1 MTGRSHGLSF
11 SVIVGAGLAAV
22 LMALQPH
29 PSAGLGEPNHRDR
42 CKPIS
47 DSEIETTAAQ
57 TTPSLTNFPVVVHYM
72 KHDSEPAGQEP
83 EIARARL
90 FSLGT
95 VKTFFSANG
104 TFNRVWG
111 QKNPK
116 IQFVL
121 VGVETCTYN
130 LRLFPE
136 LARFAEESTVPNPD
150 SLGKIEGLRFFSRV
164 GRGYNVSTVTLANGS
179 KPFRGLDL
187 YLWPKID
194 NASGYAR
201 SSSATKFPA
210 AWLGPDCKLDS
221 SCDAMFAH
229 EVAHFFGLCHVCSN
243 DPANDPALGPVTAAA
258 SQANPRTCKQTC
270 PLSAKPDIPLRPC
283 KKDGNDDLRKA
294 LMADLGGTDL
304 QDCEVSFVV
313 SSAAARL
320 TSADP

>member
-1 MTGRSHGLSF
+1 MNGRRHGSSF
-11 SVIVGAGLAAV
+11 SVVVGAGLAALLLV
-22 LMALQPH
+22 ALQPD
-29 PSAGLGEPNHRDR
+29 PSASHDEPTLRAR

-47 DSEIETTAAQ
+47 DSEIQATAAL
-57 TTPSLTNFPVVVHYM
+57 TTPNLTSFPVFVHYM

-83 EIARARL
+83 EIAGT
-90 FSLGT
+90 FPLGT
-95 VKTFFSANG
+95 LKTFFGANG

-111 QKNPK
+111 QKSPK

-121 VGVETCTYN
+121 VGVETCTYK

-136 LARFAEESTVPNPD
+136 LVGFAEESTVPNPE
-150 SLGKIEGLRFFSRV
+150 SLGKSKGLRFFNRV
-164 GRGYNVSTVTLANGS
+164 GRGYNVSMVTLANGS

-187 YLWPKID
+187 YLWPKI
-194 NASGYAR
+194 NQASGYAR
-201 SSSATKFPA
+201 SSSATKFAA
-210 AWLGPDCKLDS
+210 AWLGPDCKPDS

-258 SQANPRTCKQTC
+258 SQMNPRTCKQAC

-283 KKDGNDDLRKA
+283 KKDATDDLTKA
-294 LMADLGGTDL
+294 LMADGGGTDL

-313 SSAAARL
+313 SNAAARL
-320 TSADP
+320 TSSGP